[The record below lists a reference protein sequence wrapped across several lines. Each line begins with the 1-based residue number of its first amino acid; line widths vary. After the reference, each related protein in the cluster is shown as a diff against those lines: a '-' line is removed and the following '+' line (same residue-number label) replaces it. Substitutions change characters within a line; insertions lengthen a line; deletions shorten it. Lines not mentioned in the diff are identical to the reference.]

1 MTLAQGIGASIAQ
14 MRAGTALP
22 PVDVDITKKI
32 LTMRTQLDTGHTRRR
47 GTQHCGCARQTLES
61 YLMETQDA
69 RSVPTTTRPKPGAL
83 SGLRVLELA
92 DEQAEYCGL
101 ALAGLGAEVIKVEPP
116 GGNTTRHIGPF
127 YKDRHDPERSLFFWQ
142 YNRGKRSIVLDL
154 QQAQDRE
161 TFHSLLAT
169 ADVFLESTP
178 PGTLNS
184 VGLGSD
190 ALRQQYPTLIVA
202 RMSPFG
208 DHGPWAHFKGSDL
221 IHLALG
227 GVMMNCGYDP
237 APGGK
242 YDLPPIAPQMWHA
255 YHIAGEQLAMGILA
269 ALLYR
274 WRTGQ
279 GQYLSC
285 AVHEAVA
292 KCTEV
297 DLMSWVLRHAPV
309 LRQTCR
315 HARET
320 VSAFPSIVHTKD
332 GRWVMANLG
341 TRPGDTARLIALLE
355 RYGIDAGLSAEQSA
369 APQGGR
375 FVPGTGPETAS
386 QGVNPMEA
394 VQRFVRAFT
403 YENVPWR
410 EAQEAGMLWAPLR
423 KPHENA
429 LDPHWLARTSC
440 VDVPHPELGR
450 SFRYATSKWLATATA
465 WSVGRRAP
473 LLHEDAQLVTQPPQ
487 RAVPTLAPTPRGTA
501 SEGLS
506 PHRKPFPLHGI
517 RILDFTWFLASAGG
531 TRFLSAFGAES
542 IKVELKSHPDTRMAA
557 MAPVGGREA
566 RAKATAPLRPV
577 SDPDMGGQFNNK
589 NPGKR
594 GISLN
599 VRHPKGL
606 EIAKRLVAMSDIVAE
621 GFSPGVLDN
630 WGLGY
635 DVLRSIKPDIIY
647 AQQSGMGAQG
657 VYGRFR
663 TVGPIAN
670 AFAGL
675 SEMSGLPE
683 PAMPAG
689 WGYSYL
695 DWMGAYSFALAMLS
709 ALFHRERTGEGQWV
723 DASQSEVGLFISG
736 TTLLDWSANGRIWT
750 RTGNRSPNKP
760 AAPHGVYPCAGED
773 RWLTIACFTEPEW
786 RALIDV
792 AGHPAWAADPRFTAL
807 AGRLAHQ
814 DALDALVAEWTRP
827 LDAYQT
833 MHRLQQAGVPAG
845 VCQTAEDRC
854 DHDPQLAALNWL
866 TEVTGTKIGRW
877 PVAEV
882 AVKMSESPPY
892 IGGRLDRGAPCYGE
906 DNHYVY
912 GELLGMS
919 ADEIT
924 ALADEGVI

>member
-1 MTLAQGIGASIAQ
+1 MGGQDE
-14 MRAGTALP
+14 RAVRNDQAKARGP
-22 PVDVDITKKI
+22 
-32 LTMRTQLDTGHTRRR
+32 LT
-47 GTQHCGCARQTLES
+47 
-61 YLMETQDA
+61 
-69 RSVPTTTRPKPGAL
+69 
-83 SGLRVLELA
+83 GLRVIELA

-101 ALAGLGAEVIKVEPP
+101 VLAGLGAEVIKVEPP
-116 GGNTTRHIGPF
+116 GGSPSRRIGPF
-127 YKDRHDPERSLFFWQ
+127 YEDREDPERSLFFWQ
-142 YNRGKRSIVLDL
+142 YNRGKRSIMLDL
-154 QQAQDRE
+154 HQRDDQQQFR
-161 TFHSLLAT
+161 TLVAT
-169 ADVFLESTP
+169 ADVVLDSTP
-178 PGTLNS
+178 KGELD
-184 VGLGSD
+184 GLGLSAD
-190 ALRQQYPTLIVA
+190 ALMQQHPTLIVA

-208 DHGPWAHFKGSDL
+208 DSGPWADFKSSDL

-227 GVMMNCGYDP
+227 GVVMNCGYDP
-237 APGGK
+237 APDGK

-255 YHIAGEQLAMGILA
+255 YHIAGEQLAMSIIA
-269 ALLYR
+269 ALIYR
-274 WRTGQ
+274 WRTGK
-279 GQYLSC
+279 GQRLSC
-285 AVHEAVA
+285 AIHEAVA

-297 DLMSWVLRHAPV
+297 DLMSWVMRRAPV

-320 VSAFPSIVHTKD
+320 VSPFPSIAHTKD

-341 TRPGDTARLIALLE
+341 TRPGDVARLTDLLE
-355 RYGIDAGLSAEQSA
+355 RHGMTADLATEQAG

-375 FVPGTGPETAS
+375 FIPGTGPESAQ
-386 QGVNPMEA
+386 QGPHPMEA
-394 VQRFVRAFT
+394 VQRFVRSFT
-403 YENVPWR
+403 YENIPWR

-429 LDPHWLARTSC
+429 LDPHWLARQSC
-440 VDVPHPELGR
+440 ADVAHPEMGR
-450 SFRYATSKWLATATA
+450 SFRYATSKWVATGTT

-473 LLHEDAQLVTQPPQ
+473 LVNEDAKDVVTPPQ
-487 RAVPTLAPTPRGTA
+487 RDVPVIRSAPPVSGPG
-501 SEGLS
+501 ELS
-506 PHRKPFPLHGI
+506 PLGKPFSLRGI

-557 MAPVGGREA
+557 MAPVGGRAA
-566 RAKATAPLRPV
+566 REKATAPLPPV
-577 SDPDMGGQFNNK
+577 NDSDMGGQFNNK

-635 DVLRSIKPDIIY
+635 EALRAIKPDIIY

-657 VYGRFR
+657 TYGRFR

-670 AFAGL
+670 SFAGL

-709 ALFHRERTGEGQWV
+709 ALFHRDRTGAGQWI
-723 DASQSEVGLFISG
+723 DASQSEVGLFING
-736 TTLLDWSANGRIWT
+736 TTILDWSANGRVWS
-750 RTGNRSPNKP
+750 RYGNRSPYKP
-760 AAPHGVYPCAGED
+760 AAPHGVYPCAGEN
-773 RWLTIACFTEPEW
+773 RWLAIACFTEAEW
-786 RALIDV
+786 QALATV
-792 AGHPAWAADPRFTAL
+792 AGHPEWTEDPRFSNL
-807 AGRLAHQ
+807 AARLAHQ
-814 DALDALVAEWTRP
+814 DALDTLVGVWMQTLE
-827 LDAYQT
+827 AYQA
-833 MHRLQQAGVPAG
+833 MHTLQQAGVPAG

-854 DHDPQLAALNWL
+854 DHDPQLAALEWL

-877 PVAEV
+877 PIAEV
-882 AVKMSESPPY
+882 PVKMSESPAY
-892 IGGRLDRGAPCYGE
+892 IGGRIDRGAPCYGE
-906 DNHYVY
+906 DNQYVY

-919 ADEIT
+919 SSEIDE
-924 ALADEGVI
+924 LAAEGVI

>member
-1 MTLAQGIGASIAQ
+1 ME
-14 MRAGTALP
+14 
-22 PVDVDITKKI
+22 
-32 LTMRTQLDTGHTRRR
+32 
-47 GTQHCGCARQTLES
+47 ARDE
-61 YLMETQDA
+61 
-69 RSVPTTTRPKPGAL
+69 RSVHSNSRPSQGAL
-83 SGLRVLELA
+83 TGLRVIELA

-101 ALAGLGAEVIKVEPP
+101 ALAGLGADVVKVEPP
-116 GGNTTRHIGPF
+116 GGSPTRRIGPF
-127 YKDRHDPERSLFFWQ
+127 YEDREDPERSLFFWQ
-142 YNRGKRSIVLDL
+142 YNRGKRSIMLDL
-154 QQAQDRE
+154 HQPHDRDQ
-161 TFHSLLAT
+161 FRALVAT
-169 ADVFLESTP
+169 ADVLLESTP
-178 PGTLNS
+178 RGELD
-184 VGLGSD
+184 GLGLSAD
-190 ALRQQYPTLIVA
+190 TLLQQFPTLIVA

-208 DHGPWAHFKGSDL
+208 DHGPWADFKGSDL

-237 APGGK
+237 APDGQ

-255 YHIAGEQLAMGILA
+255 YHIAGEQLAMAILA
-269 ALLYR
+269 ALLFR

-285 AVHEAVA
+285 AIHEAVA

-297 DLMSWVLRHAPV
+297 DLMTWVMRRAPV

-320 VSAFPSIVHTKD
+320 VSPFPSIVHTKD

-341 TRPGDTARLIALLE
+341 TRPGDVTRLIDLLKRHGME
-355 RYGIDAGLSAEQSA
+355 TSLSAESA
-369 APQGGR
+369 NVPQGGR
-375 FVPGTGPETAS
+375 FVPGTGPETAQVG
-386 QGVNPMEA
+386 QGPHPMEA
-394 VQRFVRAFT
+394 VQRFVRSFT
-403 YENVPWR
+403 YEHVPWR

-429 LDPHWLARTSC
+429 LDPHWLARHSC
-440 VDVPHPELGR
+440 TDVEHPELGR
-450 SFRYATSKWLATATA
+450 SFRYATSKWLGTATS

-473 LLHEDAQLVTQPPQ
+473 LINEDAQTVATPLT
-487 RAVPTLAPTPRGTA
+487 RTAPVIASAPGIPA

-506 PHRKPFPLHGI
+506 PHGKPFPLHGL

-531 TRFLSAFGAES
+531 TRFLSALGAES

-557 MAPVGGREA
+557 MAPVGGRAA
-566 RAKATAPLRPV
+566 REQATAPLRGV
-577 SDPDMGGQFNNK
+577 TDPDMGGQFNNK

-621 GFSPGVLDN
+621 GFSPGVLDS

-635 DVLRSIKPDIIY
+635 ETLRSIKPDIIY
-647 AQQSGMGAQG
+647 VQQSGMGAQG
-657 VYGRFR
+657 TYGRFR

-709 ALFHRERTGEGQWV
+709 ALFHRARTGEGQWI

-736 TTLLDWSANGRIWT
+736 TTVLDWSANGRIWT
-750 RTGNRSPNKP
+750 RYGNRSPYKP
-760 AAPHGVYPCAGED
+760 AAPHGVYPCLGED
-773 RWLTIACFTEPEW
+773 RWLTIACFTEAEW
-786 RALIDV
+786 RALIEV
-792 AGHPAWAADPRFTAL
+792 AGHPEWATDARFSTL
-807 AGRLAHQ
+807 TSRLAHQ
-814 DALDALVAEWTRP
+814 DVLDALVGGWTQS
-827 LDAYQT
+827 LEGYQT
-833 MHRLQQAGVPAG
+833 MYRLQQAGVPAG

-854 DHDPQLAALNWL
+854 DHDPQLAALKWL

-882 AVKMSESPPY
+882 AVKMSESPAY
-892 IGGRLDRGAPCYGE
+892 IGGRLDRAAPCYGE
-906 DNHYVY
+906 DNPYVY

-919 ADEIT
+919 PDEIT
-924 ALADEGVI
+924 ALAEEGVI